1 MAVFHFSFSVNGA
14 VPPKAAA
21 TALADGADAVGTRR
35 ELPLPPFNLE
45 VALADAPW
53 NKARTATLI
62 SGAAGHPDGADAG
75 HPDAGHPWNKAGT
88 AAAGHWDAGHPWN
101 KAGTAA
107 AGHPDGGADVA
118 TAKMFANIS
127 GQHAKVS
134 EEATEDC
141 RSERTL
147 CEDLVQQAAR
157 AALAAEAAAAEVA
170 KLRQILQKAPALRP
184 PKQAARPP
192 RLVKVRP
199 RAKKVAALQKAH
211 PPRHPKQVAA
221 MMKAAAAHDESSSSS
236 D

>member
-1 MAVFHFSFSVNGA
+1 MQVFHFSFSVNGA

-62 SGAAGHPDGADAG
+62 SGAAGHPDGSDAG

-107 AGHPDGGADVA
+107 AGHSDGADVA

-134 EEATEDC
+134 QEATEDC
-141 RSERTL
+141 CNERIL
-147 CEDLVQQAAR
+147 CANASRQAREYMLAAAKALAKAAAMQQA
-157 AALAAEAAAAEVA
+157 
-170 KLRQILQKAPALRP
+170 APALRP
-184 PKQAARPP
+184 PKQAAVVKKAAPRPS
-192 RLVKVRP
+192 
-199 RAKKVAALQKAH
+199 AKKAAAFQKA
-211 PPRHPKQVAA
+211 PPLRHPKQAAA
-221 MMKAAAAHDESSSSS
+221 MMKATVPKKAAPPRIRLARVQ
-236 D
+236 

>member
-1 MAVFHFSFSVNGA
+1 MAVFHFSFSVGGA

-35 ELPLPPFNLE
+35 EQRLQ

-53 NKARTATLI
+53 HKGRTAALF
-62 SGAAGHPDGADAG
+62 GGAD
-75 HPDAGHPWNKAGT
+75 PPKA
-88 AAAGHWDAGHPWN
+88 
-101 KAGTAA
+101 TAA
-107 AGHPDGGADVA
+107 AGHPDGADVA

-127 GQHAKVS
+127 GRHAKAS
-134 EEATEDC
+134 EDATEDC

-170 KLRQILQKAPALRP
+170 TLRQILQKAPALRP

-199 RAKKVAALQKAH
+199 RAKKAAALHKAH
-211 PPRHPKQVAA
+211 PPRHPK
-221 MMKAAAAHDESSSSS
+221 KAGCGHDESSSSPL
-236 D
+236 

>member
-1 MAVFHFSFSVNGA
+1 MQVFHFSFSVNGA

-62 SGAAGHPDGADAG
+62 SGTAGHPDGSDAG

-134 EEATEDC
+134 QEATEDC
-141 RSERTL
+141 CNERIL
-147 CEDLVQQAAR
+147 CANASRQAREYMLAATKALAKAAAMQQA
-157 AALAAEAAAAEVA
+157 
-170 KLRQILQKAPALRP
+170 PTLRP
-184 PKQAARPP
+184 PKHAVRPSSS
-192 RLVKVRP
+192 VKVRP
-199 RAKKVAALQKAH
+199 CAKKAAALQKAH
-211 PPRHPKQVAA
+211 PPRSRFVLRRRK
-221 MMKAAAAHDESSSSS
+221 
-236 D
+236 

>member
-1 MAVFHFSFSVNGA
+1 MVVFHFSFSVGGA
-14 VPPKAAA
+14 VPPEAAA

-35 ELPLPPFNLE
+35 EQRLQ

-53 NKARTATLI
+53 HKGRTAALF
-62 SGAAGHPDGADAG
+62 GGAD
-75 HPDAGHPWNKAGT
+75 PPKA
-88 AAAGHWDAGHPWN
+88 
-101 KAGTAA
+101 TAA

-118 TAKMFANIS
+118 TAKMFADIS
-127 GQHAKVS
+127 GRHAKAS
-134 EEATEDC
+134 EDATEDC

-170 KLRQILQKAPALRP
+170 KAAAMQKAPALRP

-199 RAKKVAALQKAH
+199 RAKKAAAFQKA
-211 PPRHPKQVAA
+211 PPLRHPKQAAA
-221 MMKAAAAHDESSSSS
+221 MMKATVPKKAAPPRIRLARVQ
-236 D
+236 

>member
-1 MAVFHFSFSVNGA
+1 MQVFHFSFSVNGA

-35 ELPLPPFNLE
+35 ELPPPFNLE

-62 SGAAGHPDGADAG
+62 SGAAGHPDGSDAG

-107 AGHPDGGADVA
+107 AGHSDGADVA

-127 GQHAKVS
+127 GRHAKAS
-134 EEATEDC
+134 EDATEDC

-170 KLRQILQKAPALRP
+170 KAAAMQKAPTLRP
-184 PKQAARPP
+184 PKQAARPSSS
-192 RLVKVRP
+192 VKVRP
-199 RAKKVAALQKAH
+199 RAKKAAALQ
-211 PPRHPKQVAA
+211 KQVAA
-221 MMKAAAAHDESSSSS
+221 MMKAAAVHYESSSSS